1 MPSLLDD
8 ITNKTNTDNAK
19 FLLIG
24 DQGDGKT
31 GAKAAIVALGYKL
44 RMVDTDKGA
53 KILRALLTDDEHYP
67 YASYM
72 KKHGIIPDVSYIPIE
87 VPIDTLN
94 VTIKGV
100 SWEVLGPTSS
110 AAWTEVIR
118 LLREWD
124 DGINNYGPV
133 TDWGPDV
140 VLDFDTMSTLAEI
153 AKIWAEDLNG
163 HMGSVITND
172 HGRDVGIAQ
181 DKINQ
186 LMMKMTNP
194 SVKCNVI
201 FTGHI
206 KRVDMSGDIPQSP
219 EARLRAGKSID
230 PQGFPAIIGQAA
242 SPFVGK
248 RFNDQFVV
256 QRTGNGRNAERRIYT
271 VPTSNTSTKNSVWL
285 EESYPVETGLAC
297 IIEALRY
304 KPVPQEFLDHCEQWH
319 AARSGTAA
327 SKPANKK
334 SGFGGFGN

>member
-8 ITNKTNTDNAK
+8 ITSNSASDNAK

-31 GAKAAIVALGYKL
+31 GAKAALVALGYKL
-44 RMVDTDKGA
+44 RMIDTDKGF
-53 KILRALLTDDEHYP
+53 KILRALLTDAEHYP

-72 KKHGIIPDVSYIPIE
+72 KKHNIVPDISYIPIE
-87 VPIDTLN
+87 VPIDITN
-94 VTIKGV
+94 VTIKGI
-100 SWEVLGPTSS
+100 SWEVLAPTSS
-110 AAWTEVIR
+110 SAWTEVIR
-118 LLREWD
+118 LLREWK
-124 DGINNYGPV
+124 DGTNNYGAV

-163 HMGSVITND
+163 HLGAIITAD

-181 DKINQ
+181 DKISQ

-206 KRVDMSGDIPQSP
+206 KRVDMSADVPQSP
-219 EARLRAGKSID
+219 EGRLRAGKSID
-230 PQGFPAIIGQAA
+230 PQGFPAVIGQAA

-256 QRTGNGRNAERRIYT
+256 QRTGNGRNAERRIYS
-271 VPTSNTSTKNSVWL
+271 VPIGNTSTKSSVWL
-285 EESYPVETGLAC
+285 EESYPVETGLAS

-304 KPVPQEFLDHCEQWH
+304 RQPPTEFIEHCRKFHETRTLSNNTVSNRK
-319 AARSGTAA
+319 AAH
-327 SKPANKK
+327 
-334 SGFGGFGN
+334 GGFGN